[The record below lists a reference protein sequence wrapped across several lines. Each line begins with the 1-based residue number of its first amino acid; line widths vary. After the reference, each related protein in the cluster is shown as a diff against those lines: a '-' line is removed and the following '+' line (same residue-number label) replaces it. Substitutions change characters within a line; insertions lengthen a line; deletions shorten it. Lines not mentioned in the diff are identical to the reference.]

1 VRASADNLKRVSL
14 ELGGKN
20 PQIVCADA
28 DLDAAAD
35 AVVFG
40 VFFNAGQCCNS
51 SSRLILEASV
61 AESFLSRVE
70 TLTRRVRIGDPLDP
84 DTKIGAIVNEAQMG
98 RIEH

>member
-1 VRASADNLKRVSL
+1 MISFTGSTAAGKGIVRASADHLKRVSL

-51 SSRLILEASV
+51 SSRLIVEASV
-61 AESFLSRVE
+61 AESFLARVE
-70 TLTRRVRIGDPLDP
+70 DADGAGARRRSARP
-84 DTKIGAIVNEAQMG
+84 
-98 RIEH
+98 